1 MVNKKTVLK
10 WSYPDLGF
18 KVNDDDEV
26 TLIYCKSCREF
37 YRGTSGLLASKG
49 SSKNSV
55 VCLWTGRDHRCKK
68 SEHISESVVH
78 QTAVLH
84 LKEELVI
91 QPSVIGDNEPTT
103 SPAAS
108 ASSSYHGT
116 QTTPIPYVQKMN
128 AHQKRQLCKKFSW
141 PELVCEFP

>member
-10 WSYPDLGF
+10 WSSPDLGF

-26 TLIYCKSCREF
+26 TLIYCKSCHEF
-37 YRGTSGLLASKG
+37 YRVAFLPAREVLKT
-49 SSKNSV
+49 V
-55 VCLWTGRDHRCKK
+55 WFVCGRDGTTVVKK
-68 SEHISESVVH
+68 SEHVSESVMH

-84 LKEELVI
+84 LKEKLVI
-91 QPSVIGDNEPTT
+91 QPSVIGDDEPT

-108 ASSSYHGT
+108 ASSSCHGT

-128 AHQKRQLCKKFSW
+128 AHQKHQLCKKFSGL
-141 PELVCEFP
+141 ELVCEFP